1 MSRILKVKAMSILRE
16 SVLPLLLTGMKDACN
31 SLYYLDVVARICLFM
46 YRTVFVIGVL
56 FSVLSFNTL
65 NSFKNLAVQ

>member
-1 MSRILKVKAMSILRE
+1 MSRILKVKAMSIFRE
-16 SVLPLLLTGMKDACN
+16 SVLSLLLTGMKDACN